1 MKYFLVNFNKLIEEL
16 NNLLKLFHSAR
27 KSLSVL
33 SMAIVLGT
41 LIIAGCSNT
50 SGCFPCYES
59 YRNWDHTPSNSY
71 YWNLP
76 LHTPSAAAK
85 TFLSAMNNRDYLTAY
100 LILSLKFH
108 KGWRRAITQVSIPEF
123 LGTPASTLEEVY
135 PTMQK
140 MFNNLEHRMGWYHFE
155 RFMSVALNS
164 GELDVRFFNAEKV
177 SINCHNTDADTAK
190 VTFNGPDDRSTS
202 CFLVKS
208 PHGRWRVNRIEQM
221 KNKQK
226 YVWPVY
232 SSVMSNEILEEQEE

>member
-1 MKYFLVNFNKLIEEL
+1 MKSFLVNFNKLI
-16 NNLLKLFHSAR
+16 HSFR
-27 KSLSVL
+27 KGLSVL

-50 SGCFPCYES
+50 SGYFPY
-59 YRNWDHTPSNSY
+59 YGTFRNWDYTPSKSY

-76 LHTPSAAAK
+76 LHTPSAASK

-108 KGWRRAITQVSIPEF
+108 KGWSRALTQMSIHEF
-123 LGTPASTLEEVY
+123 LGTPASTFEEVY
-135 PTMQK
+135 PTMQDYVS
-140 MFNNLEHRMGWYHFE
+140 NLEHGMSWYHFE
-155 RFMSVALNS
+155 LFMSVALNS
-164 GELDVRFFNAEKV
+164 GELNVRFFNAEKV
-177 SINCHNTDADTAK
+177 SSNCQKTDAETAK
-190 VTFNGPDDRSTS
+190 VMFNGPDDRSTS

-221 KNKQK
+221 KNGQK

-232 SSVMSNEILEEQEE
+232 SSAMSNEIWGQQAQ